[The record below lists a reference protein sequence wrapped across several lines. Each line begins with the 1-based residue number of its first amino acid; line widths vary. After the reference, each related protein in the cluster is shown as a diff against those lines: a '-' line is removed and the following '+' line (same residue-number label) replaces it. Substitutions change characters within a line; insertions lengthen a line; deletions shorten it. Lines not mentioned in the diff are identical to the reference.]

1 MICLL
6 TQYNAVWPAVANQFG
21 AVYIDTVSLFGTY
34 SAFNGRAWMLDGVH
48 PNQHYQLR
56 QAQEVCKVLF
66 GKCRYENTP
75 AVINYVGGD
84 PQ

>member
-1 MICLL
+1 
-6 TQYNAVWPAVANQFG
+6 
-21 AVYIDTVSLFGTY
+21 
-34 SAFNGRAWMLDGVH
+34 MLDGVH